1 LSDAKELPTSQQLLT
16 VLAENP
22 ERIAALTGGLAPAQL
37 SRRPRDGWSAN
48 DVLAH
53 LRSCADVWGDYI
65 AAMLAEHGP
74 TLRGVDPRT
83 WIKRTNYPELEFL
96 SSLRSFAKQRA
107 DLLAVLEP
115 LPLEGWSR
123 GATITGGGSAR
134 QRTVH
139 AYANSLA
146 RHERAHVKQIAR
158 IVESVQP

>member
-1 LSDAKELPTSQQLLT
+1 VAKELPPSQQILT
-16 VLAENP
+16 MLAENP
-22 ERIAALTGGLAPAQL
+22 KRISALTAGVTPAQL
-37 SRRPRDGWSAN
+37 RTRPSDGWSAN

-65 AAMLAEHGP
+65 AAMLAENGP

-83 WIKRTNYPELEFL
+83 WIKRMNYPELEFR

-115 LPLEGWSR
+115 LPLKAWSR
-123 GATITGGGSAR
+123 AATITGGGSAR

-139 AYANSLA
+139 DFAYSLV
-146 RHERAHVKQIAR
+146 RHERAHAKQIAR
-158 IVESVQP
+158 IVQEVQ

>member
-1 LSDAKELPTSQQLLT
+1 MAKELPPSQQLLT

-22 ERIAALTGGLAPAQL
+22 KRIAALTGGLAPAQL
-37 SRRPRDGWSAN
+37 RRRPPDGWSAN

-65 AAMLAEHGP
+65 AAMLAEDGP

-83 WIKRTNYPELEFL
+83 WIKRTNYPELEFR

-115 LPLEGWSR
+115 LPLKAWSR

-134 QRTVH
+134 QRTVYD
-139 AYANSLA
+139 YANSLV
-146 RHERAHVKQIAR
+146 RHERAHIKQIAR
-158 IVESVQP
+158 IVLAVQ